1 MLKVAF
7 FGAGGETSTKPL
19 EAIAKQHQVVIV
31 VECRPRIPLLR
42 RMRTA
47 LARVVRGF
55 GHARSELEQIA
66 RRFQLP
72 HRFAASRAD
81 PRITRL
87 LHELQPDILCIAGY
101 RWLLPS
107 EVYTIPR
114 LGAINLHT
122 SLLPR
127 QRGAMPLFWVYH
139 ADDRE
144 TGVTI
149 HRVSDQ
155 ADAGDILKQQA
166 FALERGL
173 PIATLFSRC
182 ADVGTSLFLEALE
195 SLEKGIVR
203 PRVQDEQ
210 RATHAPLVRRGT
222 PIVPFEDW
230 DVERVWH
237 VLAGLYPMFREPL
250 LDERGELILYGGV
263 LGYERVDHGKPF
275 GTVSTV
281 HHRYELYCRGGIIH
295 LEGQVQ
301 SSAVGR

>member
-7 FGAGGETSTKPL
+7 FGVGGETSTKPL

-31 VECRPRIPLLR
+31 VECRPRVRRLR
-42 RMRTA
+42 RIRTT
-47 LARVVRGF
+47 LARLVRGSN
-55 GHARSELEQIA
+55 HARSELEQLA
-66 RRFQLP
+66 RRLHLP
-72 HRFAASRAD
+72 HRFAGSRAD
-81 PRITRL
+81 PHITRL

-101 RWLLPS
+101 RWVLPS
-107 EVYTIPR
+107 SVYTIPR

-127 QRGAMPLFWVYH
+127 HRGAMPLFWVYH

-149 HRVSDQ
+149 HRVSDHP
-155 ADAGDILKQQA
+155 DAGDILKQQV
-166 FALERGL
+166 FPLERGL

-195 SLEKGIVR
+195 SLEKGIVK
-203 PRVQDEQ
+203 PLVQDEQ
-210 RATHAPLVRRGT
+210 RATHAPVVPRGR
-222 PIVPFEDW
+222 PMVQFEDW

-237 VLAGLYPMFREPL
+237 VLAGLYPMFREPIK
-250 LDERGELILYGGV
+250 DERGELIRYRGV
-263 LGYERVDHGKPF
+263 LGYDRADHGRPF
-275 GTVSTV
+275 GSVSTV
-281 HHRYELYCRGGIIH
+281 DHRYELYCRGGIIH

-301 SSAVGR
+301 SSAVVR

>member
-7 FGAGGETSTKPL
+7 FGVGGETSTKPL
-19 EAIAKQHQVVIV
+19 EAIAKEHQVVIV
-31 VECRPRIPLLR
+31 VESRPRKPLLR

-47 LARVVRGF
+47 LVRLVRGF
-55 GHARSELEQIA
+55 DHARSELEQLA
-66 RRFQLP
+66 RRLHVP
-72 HRFAASRAD
+72 HRFAVSRAD

-87 LHELQPDILCIAGY
+87 LLELQPDILCIAGY
-101 RWLLPS
+101 HWLLPS
-107 EVYTIPR
+107 AVYTIPR

-166 FALERGL
+166 FPLERGL

-195 SLEKGIVR
+195 SLERGIVT
-203 PRVQDEQ
+203 PLVQDEQ
-210 RATHAPLVRRGT
+210 RATHAPVVQRGT
-222 PIVPFEDW
+222 SMVPFQDW

-250 LDERGELILYGGV
+250 MDERGELIRYGGV
-263 LGYERVDHGKPF
+263 LGYDRVDHDKPF
-275 GTVSTV
+275 GSVSTV
-281 HHRYELYCRGGIIH
+281 AQRYELYCRGGIIH
-295 LEGQVQ
+295 LEGQIQ

>member
-1 MLKVAF
+1 MLKIAF
-7 FGAGGETSTKPL
+7 FGVGGETSTKPL

-31 VECRPRIPLLR
+31 VECRSRIPPLR

-47 LARVVRGF
+47 LARLVRGSN
-55 GHARSELEQIA
+55 HARTELEQLS
-66 RRFQLP
+66 RRLHLS
-72 HRFAASRAD
+72 HRFAFSRAD

-101 RWLLPS
+101 RWVLPA

-127 QRGAMPLFWVYH
+127 HRGAMPLFWIYH

-149 HRVSDQ
+149 HRVSERV
-155 ADAGDILKQQA
+155 DAGEILKQHA
-166 FALERGL
+166 FPLERGL

-182 ADVGTSLFLEALE
+182 ADVGASLFLDVLE
-195 SLEKGIVR
+195 SLEKGIAE
-203 PRVQDEQ
+203 PLGQDEQ
-210 RATHAPLVRRGT
+210 KATLAPAVRRGT
-222 PIVPFEDW
+222 PIVQFEEW

-237 VLAGLYPMFREPL
+237 VLAGLFPLFREPL
-250 LDERGELILYGGV
+250 MDERGELIRYVAV
-263 LGYERVDHGKPF
+263 LGYDRVDHGKRLGSF
-275 GTVSTV
+275 RTVGNR
-281 HHRYELYCRGGIIH
+281 HELFCRGGVVH
-295 LEGQVQ
+295 LERQGD
-301 SSAVGR
+301 SG

>member
-7 FGAGGETSTKPL
+7 FGVGGETSTKPL
-19 EAIAKQHQVVIV
+19 QAIAKQHQVVVV
-31 VECRPRIPLLR
+31 VECRPRIPLVR

-47 LARVVRGF
+47 LARLVRGF
-55 GHARSELEQIA
+55 GHARSELEQLA
-66 RRFQLP
+66 RRLHLP

-107 EVYTIPR
+107 EVYSIPR

-127 QRGAMPLFWVYH
+127 QRGALPLFWVYQ

-166 FALERGL
+166 FPLERGL

-182 ADVGTSLFLEALE
+182 ANVGTSLFLEVLE
-195 SLEKGIVR
+195 SLEKGSAK
-203 PRVQDEQ
+203 PLVQDEE
-210 RATHAPLVRRGT
+210 RATHAPVVQRGRS
-222 PIVPFEDW
+222 IVQFEDW
-230 DVERVWH
+230 DVERGWH
-237 VLAGLYPMFREPL
+237 VLAGLYPMYREPL
-250 LDERGELILYGGV
+250 LDERGDLIRYGGV
-263 LGYERVDHGKPF
+263 LGYDRVDHGEPF
-275 GTVSTV
+275 GSVSTV
-281 HHRYELYCRGGIIH
+281 DSRYELYCRGGIIH
-295 LEGQVQ
+295 LEGPVQ